1 MHRNEGTNRP
11 EEWEELLKQSAWELV
26 VRVGASGGTDLNCYY
41 FAKLSVQ
48 LSTHHDK
55 TKMSV
60 SRKPCISR
68 KNYGNFDRIL
78 PI

>member
-1 MHRNEGTNRP
+1 MC
-11 EEWEELLKQSAWELV
+11 L
-26 VRVGASGGTDLNCYY
+26 GASGGTDLNCYNV
-41 FAKLSVQ
+41 AKLSVH
-48 LSTHHDK
+48 LVNSSDK

>member
-1 MHRNEGTNRP
+1 MC
-11 EEWEELLKQSAWELV
+11 
-26 VRVGASGGTDLNCYY
+26 VGASGGTDLNCYY

-78 PI
+78 PIANDYFVSVNLMPAVN